1 MLLRRGGINGF
12 SFNNLLSSLVG
23 VETFYAS
30 RRRTTLQIVAY
41 TIKMTNDDGVRSSSE
56 LIKDIFVA
64 AVIMLSV
71 RT

>member
-41 TIKMTNDDGVRSSSE
+41 IKMTNDDGVRSSSE

>member
-23 VETFYAS
+23 VKTFYAS

-41 TIKMTNDDGVRSSSE
+41 IKMTNDDGVRSSSE